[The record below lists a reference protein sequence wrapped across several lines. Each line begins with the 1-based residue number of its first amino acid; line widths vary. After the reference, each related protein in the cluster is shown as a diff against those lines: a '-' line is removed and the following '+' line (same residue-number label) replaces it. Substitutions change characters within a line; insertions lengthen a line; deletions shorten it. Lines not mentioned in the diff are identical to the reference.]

1 MGSIP
6 VDAED
11 QAFSCLRGSDGN
23 LDSFDLDVATIPVD
37 RLVPTVVA
45 MFISLGLVADCVY
58 SCNEDQPSRLNDQ
71 RPKPQS
77 TPDGTLQLS
86 GTPPMAAN
94 AGLPGFSV
102 LWRFVQAVQETYRPE
117 SSVPYHNFYH
127 CVDVTHATYLLIKRL
142 RVPARM
148 TSLECFAL
156 MVAAVGHDMD
166 HPGVGNSYLINSRDP
181 LALTYNDLSVLENR
195 HVACLYSLVRQR
207 PESDV
212 FEALDPSQWREVR
225 KLVVATVLHTDM
237 AKHFPMVSKLRA
249 ILETPNEKDAF
260 LQSTSP
266 EDRSLLL
273 CIILHVADISNPSR
287 PPYIAERWADRI
299 LEEFFRQGDKER
311 GAGHVISPLCDSS
324 STSKPGS
331 QLDFLEFIVI
341 PLFVLLYKIF
351 PEIWELVDNAFVT
364 WQHWHML
371 QLSELSGSPAGLRAE
386 ARDAAFRAEYR
397 EVMEQ
402 MNAKR
407 KRKVKGGSNFP
418 PRRSFAAC
426 IPQGGAQLM
435 MSRRERRCVSE
446 FLLNPKSLLHANR
459 REGGVITDLQTEELS
474 HI

>member
-6 VDAED
+6 LDAED
-11 QAFSCLRGSDGN
+11 QALSCLRDAG
-23 LDSFDLDVATIPVD
+23 LDSFALDVAAIPVD

-45 MFISLGLVADCVY
+45 MFISLDLVAEYV
-58 SCNEDQPSRLNDQ
+58 SESDQNGDS
-71 RPKPQS
+71 S
-77 TPDGTLQLS
+77 
-86 GTPPMAAN
+86 
-94 AGLPGFSV
+94 LPGFGV
-102 LWRFVQAVQETYRPE
+102 LWKFLRAVQETYRPE

-142 RVPARM
+142 RVPARL
-148 TSLECFAL
+148 TPLECFAL

-195 HVACLYSLVRQR
+195 HVACLYSLVRQI

-212 FEALDPSQWREVR
+212 FGSLDSSQWREVR
-225 KLVVATVLHTDM
+225 KLVIATVLHTDM
-237 AKHFPMVSKLRA
+237 AKHFPMVSKLRT
-249 ILETPNEKDAF
+249 IVETQHQKNVF
-260 LQSTSP
+260 LHSTLP

-287 PPYIAERWADRI
+287 PPQIAEKWADRI

-324 STSKPGS
+324 STSRPGS

-351 PEIWELVDNAFVT
+351 PEIWELVDNAFIT
-364 WQHWHML
+364 WQHWHTI
-371 QLSELSGSPAGLRAE
+371 QLSELSGSPAALRAE

-402 MNAKR
+402 TSGR
-407 KRKVKGGSNFP
+407 RRGKVKVGSNFP
-418 PRRSFAAC
+418 PRRSFASAVSPMLSNSSNPH
-426 IPQGGAQLM
+426 INIGAQLVKPM
-435 MSRRERRCVSE
+435 PKWMARRERRCVSE
-446 FLLNPKSLLHANR
+446 FFVHGSLLHAKL
-459 REGGVITDLQTEELS
+459 EGSHPPGKEES
-474 HI
+474 QI